1 MFSRT
6 RLMIPDSRGW
16 SSGAS
21 VAGRGFQFRRGGVSL
36 GAHDS
41 IKLLGGTD
49 AAPGTALCDKA
60 EDTR

>member
-1 MFSRT
+1 
-6 RLMIPDSRGW
+6 MIPDSRGW

>member
-1 MFSRT
+1 M
-6 RLMIPDSRGW
+6 LQWLEEDS
-16 SSGAS
+16 SSG
-21 VAGRGFQFRRGGVSL
+21 GGVSL